1 MTYEEFIKERT
12 TIKSQTDSIHVEKKD
27 LNPNLF
33 EFQKDIVR
41 WALAKGR
48 AAIFA
53 SCGTGKTICQL
64 EWAHHVQKHTGKP
77 VIILAPLAVSTQTV
91 HEGEKFGI
99 DVTLCCPICGKKLE
113 GTSCPDCGV
122 DL

>member
-1 MTYEEFIKERT
+1 MNFMTYEEFIKERT

-41 WALAKGR
+41 WALAGIGSVPYYAVLMGRRGLGVELKGSYYEQAKNNLV
-48 AAIFA
+48 AAEQEHNEHGA
-53 SCGTGKTICQL
+53 DTS
-64 EWAHHVQKHTGKP
+64 VR
-77 VIILAPLAVSTQTV
+77 
-91 HEGEKFGI
+91 
-99 DVTLCCPICGKKLE
+99 LCCPICGKKLE